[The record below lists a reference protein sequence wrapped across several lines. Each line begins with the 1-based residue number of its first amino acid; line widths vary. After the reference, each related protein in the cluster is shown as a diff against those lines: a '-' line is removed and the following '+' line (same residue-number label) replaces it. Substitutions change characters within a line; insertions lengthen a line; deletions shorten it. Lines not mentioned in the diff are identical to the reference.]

1 MRPATQRLLSA
12 ASATFLITGLVV
24 AAPATALPAGA
35 AVFDDV
41 EDGDVSDWTLLGGTN
56 AGGGGGW
63 TTIDPPR
70 ARTS

>member
-1 MRPATQRLLSA
+1 MRA
-12 ASATFLITGLVV
+12 
-24 AAPATALPAGA
+24 ATALPAGA